1 MLQKEAAGQHGK
13 AEKLRGAAQR
23 AQEAEQ
29 QQQQQE
35 ALVQQLQALCVDAS
49 CAAQEQALLH
59 VQRHAAAHSAGAQP
73 TAGHVA
79 LDAPG
84 IETLSMAHIHLHLMP
99 SSGTR

>member
-1 MLQKEAAGQHGK
+1 MLQKEAACQHGK

-29 QQQQQE
+29 QQQQE

-49 CAAQEQALLH
+49 CVAQEQALLH

-73 TAGHVA
+73 TTGHVA
-79 LDAPG
+79 L
-84 IETLSMAHIHLHLMP
+84 
-99 SSGTR
+99 